1 MRDITRLLISAVIT
15 LLLLCCA
22 SPKNY
27 DVQVNSSRG
36 EVWVTMHSPTM
47 GIATLG
53 QVNFDG
59 FTLEKVEEDIFDGI
73 RHNFFYDGNYD
84 VYVVLQS
91 KNGYGNYSNVDTVK
105 VSTLN
110 GAEVK
115 KYASY
120 KYFIGKANLSAAFP
134 WNRMETQAESCVTD
148 SCATDSAAAIF
159 QDNESLDMIFSGV
172 DENESSYQG
181 TDIGVMIGEYLSRIG
196 NGQYNVDFGL
206 FNSNASLYQTDYDTG
221 EYDDLGPFGVEYIG
235 IYSIGGMRLRNTPSR
250 KCRMMLLGPHAGAD
264 IMVVEVGSY
273 NDNYEDRIIKSLADA
288 VSGVKLKSEG
298 GYQTKYEMFKA
309 GNGYLLVEIV
319 YGGSAAYMT
328 IYVSG
333 DKSIIDECMKRN
345 YIDS

>member
-1 MRDITRLLISAVIT
+1 MRDITTRLLILVVNT

-27 DVQVNSSRG
+27 DVQVNSFSG
-36 EVWVTMHSPTM
+36 EVWATMHSPTM
-47 GIATLG
+47 GIVTLG

-59 FTLEKVEEDIFDGI
+59 FTLENVEEDIFDGI

-91 KNGYGNYSNVDTVK
+91 KDGYGNYNNVDTVK

-120 KYFIGKANLSAAFP
+120 KYFMGKANLSAAFP

-148 SCATDSAAAIF
+148 SVAEISQLTCDA
-159 QDNESLDMIFSGV
+159 LDEALNKK

-181 TDIGVMIGEYLSRIG
+181 TDIGVMIGEYLSQIG
-196 NGQYNVDFGL
+196 NGQYNADFGL
-206 FNSNASLYQTDYDTG
+206 FNSNASLYQSDYDSG

-235 IYSIGGMRLRNTPSR
+235 KYSIGGMRLSNSPSR
-250 KCRMMLLGPHAGAD
+250 KCRMILLGPHAGAD

-298 GYQTKYEMFKA
+298 GYPTKYEMFKA

-319 YGGSAAYMT
+319 CGASATYMT

-345 YIDS
+345 YVDS